1 MHLSH
6 RADCTEALFERVLHD
21 TMPGLADRA
30 DDLLAEIIQD
40 GILVRIGQDLVF
52 AHLSFQEYLAAQYL
66 ASDPKGRR
74 PTHAL
79 NSFLRGEDWW
89 KEILEF
95 YIISRDDP
103 ATLDDWI
110 MRASGGVG
118 TRDREAVLSQ

>member
-1 MHLSH
+1 M
-6 RADCTEALFERVLHD
+6 
-21 TMPGLADRA
+21 
-30 DDLLAEIIQD
+30 
-40 GILVRIGQDLVF
+40 RIGQDLVF

-118 TRDREAVLSQ
+118 TRDREAVLSQGLQETTTRLNSLAKVLSETFSGYSPKFNQKRQPKARALR